1 MADLRLKTVRLPILA
16 LATVAGF
23 GFGFASA
30 LAQQPGFIPAE
41 QSPAPRAIQCSAA
54 LELMARAAPRWS
66 AQPVAQE
73 ARYFWRGE
81 AQRLAQAAGRDT
93 NTEIG
98 QEMGLLAEQAV
109 SNPDALSNQ
118 ATLCISD
125 VPSPASQQAQII
137 QQSAP
142 QPAQQ
147 VQEQA
152 QYQQQAAPSP
162 AQPVTEP
169 QQDKPKR
176 RRFGIFRR

>member
-1 MADLRLKTVRLPILA
+1 MADRRLKIAKFPILA
-16 LATVAGF
+16 LATFAGF
-23 GFGFASA
+23 SFGFASA

-41 QSPAPRAIQCSAA
+41 QSPAPRSIQCSAA

-109 SNPDALSNQ
+109 SNPDALSNR

-125 VPSPASQQAQII
+125 VPSPASQPPQII
-137 QQSAP
+137 QQST
-142 QPAQQ
+142 QPPLQQ
-147 VQEQA
+147 QN
-152 QYQQQAAPSP
+152 QYQQAAPVQP
-162 AQPVTEP
+162 VAQPTTQP
-169 QQDKPKR
+169 QQDKQKR
-176 RRFGIFRR
+176 RRFGLFRR